1 MATSVLRWGS
11 VAAAAANA
19 PVCRRG
25 TTQTCAATVSTA
37 APRSS
42 AALGARQ
49 PARLAGS
56 VGRQQVSR
64 GQPLRAATPRAVEWK
79 DQFMALSEAK
89 VKSILPEEA
98 MRMVT
103 AGEAVLV
110 DVRKAEDYNTSHA
123 LDAVSVPLFQAV
135 NPLKTDMKGMLKFA
149 VYAINGVGAV
159 EPNLNFEDEVAAL
172 VGDKAVI
179 MYCEA
184 GGMLEPTPNF
194 MYGRE
199 SRSLKACYKALMDER
214 MSTVYHLSG
223 GLFKWYK
230 DGFETT
236 GEYDASNVGRTPN
249 SAAVAVYPEK
259 K

>member
-1 MATSVLRWGS
+1 M
-11 VAAAAANA
+11 
-19 PVCRRG
+19 
-25 TTQTCAATVSTA
+25 Q
-37 APRSS
+37 
-42 AALGARQ
+42 
-49 PARLAGS
+49 
-56 VGRQQVSR
+56 
-64 GQPLRAATPRAVEWK
+64 AVEWK

-199 SRSLKACYKALMDER
+199 SRSLKACYKVSWQKGDGGGKGGQGLVEGADGR
-214 MSTVYHLSG
+214 ASG
-223 GLFKWYK
+223 LP
-230 DGFETT
+230 DL
-236 GEYDASNVGRTPN
+236 TPGW
-249 SAAVAVYPEK
+249 VRCRR
-259 K
+259 